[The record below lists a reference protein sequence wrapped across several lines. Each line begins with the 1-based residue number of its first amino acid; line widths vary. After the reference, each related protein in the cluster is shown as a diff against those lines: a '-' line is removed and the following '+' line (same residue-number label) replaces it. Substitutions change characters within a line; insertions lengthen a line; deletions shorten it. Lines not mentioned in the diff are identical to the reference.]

1 MKDGMQVIGKG
12 ININLYREKMMVKM
26 MVKMTVA
33 HVAGW
38 VNIETISIILQRL
51 PRTDVLS

>member
-1 MKDGMQVIGKG
+1 MQVIGKG

-33 HVAGW
+33 HVAG
-38 VNIETISIILQRL
+38 
-51 PRTDVLS
+51 